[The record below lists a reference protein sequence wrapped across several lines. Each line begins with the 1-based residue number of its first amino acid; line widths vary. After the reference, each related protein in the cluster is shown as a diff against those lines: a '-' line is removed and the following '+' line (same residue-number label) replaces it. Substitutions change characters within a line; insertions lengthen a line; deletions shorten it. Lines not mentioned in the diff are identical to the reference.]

1 MEKLIKK
8 LKKLKKYNVVGIKQS
23 LEDEGATFEDLIIMR
38 KITKKTKLKLNVK
51 IGGCEAKNDIFFCK
65 KISTDSIVAPMI
77 ESEYALKKFI
87 QIAGKNKKNK
97 LFVNLETNLSFVN
110 LPKILNSKAF
120 KLLDGIVIGRSDL
133 AGSLRLSK
141 KDVNK
146 KLILKKVSNAFKK
159 IKSRKKNMIFKMGGS
174 ITPLSKNFINHLYK
188 KKLLHNIETRN
199 IEVKLSK
206 EVISNL
212 NTIIPLILD
221 FELTWLKFKLNKQST
236 KKNKLIFND
245 YSNRVQE
252 LEKRLNY

>member
-1 MEKLIKK
+1 M
-8 LKKLKKYNVVGIKQS
+8 
-23 LEDEGATFEDLIIMR
+23 
-38 KITKKTKLKLNVK
+38 
-51 IGGCEAKNDIFFCK
+51 
-65 KISTDSIVAPMI
+65 
-77 ESEYALKKFI
+77 
-87 QIAGKNKKNK
+87 
-97 LFVNLETNLSFVN
+97 ETNLSLVN
-110 LPKILNSKAF
+110 LSKILNSNAF

-212 NTIIPLILD
+212 DTIIPLILD
-221 FELTWLKFKLNKQST
+221 FELTWLKFKLNRQST

-245 YSNRVQE
+245 YLNRVQE